1 MSAKQ
6 KILHGR
12 GPSSLNLGIF
22 VCSWWHSS
30 PTAYSAND
38 KSKKENTF
46 GGYPRLFAWV
56 LRAFLTKHW
65 IHTRAEC
72 DFAKS
77 RFLCVQ
83 CPLKIPY
90 PQSLCLKNWPGDP
103 TFLMQKN
110 YSAAKAKCMRK
121 VVKKNCGV
129 GFFKSWNFHF
139 SQSKQNLLYRISPS
153 FPVLL
158 PWVVKRCLSKNIGS
172 PA

>member
-12 GPSSLNLGIF
+12 RPSNLNLGIF

-30 PTAYSAND
+30 PTFYSAND

-46 GGYPRLFAWV
+46 GGYLRLFAWV

-90 PQSLCLKNWPGDP
+90 PRSLCLKNWPGDP
-103 TFLMQKN
+103 TLLMQKN
-110 YSAAKAKCMRK
+110 YSAAKAECMGK
-121 VVKKNCGV
+121 VVKKTV
-129 GFFKSWNFHF
+129 EWNFSNPEISIF
-139 SQSKQNLLYRISPS
+139 LNPSKIYFTEFLLVSR
-153 FPVLL
+153 FFF
-158 PWVVKRCLSKNIGS
+158 RE
-172 PA
+172 